1 MRSSGGPEVSATITS
16 IIALATALAA
26 SVPQIMK
33 VLADRKRGIRE
44 SELQRSKQDTETWA
58 EIIKAKDS
66 LLKQYTD
73 ELTRLHKRVTEL
85 EAELEAELDEE

>member
-1 MRSSGGPEVSATITS
+1 MSATITS
-16 IIALATALAA
+16 VVALCTALAA
-26 SVPQIMK
+26 SIPQIMK

-44 SELQRSKQDTETWA
+44 SELQKSKQDNETWA

-66 LLKQYTD
+66 LLKQYSD

-85 EAELEAELDEE
+85 EAEFDQE

>member
-26 SVPQIMK
+26 SIPQIMK

-44 SELQRSKQDTETWA
+44 SELQRSKQDIETWA

-73 ELTRLHKRVTEL
+73 ALNRIPKRVTEL
-85 EAELEAELDEE
+85 ADELAEA

>member
-26 SVPQIMK
+26 SIPQIMK

-44 SELQRSKQDTETWA
+44 SELQKSKQVTDNWA
-58 EIIKAKDS
+58 ELLKAKDI
-66 LLKQYTD
+66 LVKQYS
-73 ELTRLHKRVTEL
+73 EEITRLHKRVTEL
-85 EAELEAELDEE
+85 EAELDDE

>member
-26 SVPQIMK
+26 SIPQIMK

-44 SELQRSKQDTETWA
+44 SELQRSKQNTETWA

-66 LLKQYTD
+66 LLKQYSD

-85 EAELEAELDEE
+85 EDELDEE

>member
-1 MRSSGGPEVSATITS
+1 MSTTITS
-16 IIALATALAA
+16 IFALATALAA

-33 VLADRKRGIRE
+33 VLADRKRGIQE
-44 SELQRSKQDTETWA
+44 SELQRSKQDIETWA

-85 EAELEAELDEE
+85 EAELDEE

>member
-1 MRSSGGPEVSATITS
+1 MRSSGGLEVSATITS

-44 SELQRSKQDTETWA
+44 AELQRSKQDTETWA

-66 LLKQYTD
+66 LLKQYSD
-73 ELTRLHKRVTEL
+73 ELVRLHKRVTEL
-85 EAELEAELDEE
+85 EAELDEE

>member
-16 IIALATALAA
+16 IIALASALAA
-26 SVPQIMK
+26 SIPQIMK

-85 EAELEAELDEE
+85 EAELDEE

>member
-16 IIALATALAA
+16 VIALCTALLA

-44 SELQRSKQDTETWA
+44 AELQRSKQDTETWA

-66 LLKQYTD
+66 LLKQYSD
-73 ELTRLHKRVTEL
+73 ELVRLHKRVTEL
-85 EAELEAELDEE
+85 EAELDEE

>member
-26 SVPQIMK
+26 SIPQVMK

-85 EAELEAELDEE
+85 EAELDEE

>member
-26 SVPQIMK
+26 SIPQIMK
-33 VLADRKRGIRE
+33 VLADRRRGIRE

-85 EAELEAELDEE
+85 EAELDEE

>member
-1 MRSSGGPEVSATITS
+1 MSATITS

-44 SELQRSKQDTETWA
+44 AELQKSKQVTDNWA
-58 EIIKAKDS
+58 ELLKAKDI
-66 LLKQYTD
+66 LVKQYS
-73 ELTRLHKRVTEL
+73 EEITRLHKRVTEL
-85 EAELEAELDEE
+85 EAELDEE

>member
-26 SVPQIMK
+26 SIPQIMK

-85 EAELEAELDEE
+85 EAELNEE

>member
-16 IIALATALAA
+16 VIALCTALAA
-26 SVPQIMK
+26 SIPQVIK

-44 SELQRSKQDTETWA
+44 SELQKSKQDTETWA

-66 LLKQYTD
+66 LLKQYSD

-85 EAELEAELDEE
+85 EAELDEE

>member
-26 SVPQIMK
+26 SIPQIMK

-44 SELQRSKQDTETWA
+44 SELQKSKQVTDNWA
-58 EIIKAKDS
+58 ELLKAKDS
-66 LLKQYTD
+66 LLKQYAD

-85 EAELEAELDEE
+85 EAELDEE

>member
-66 LLKQYTD
+66 LLKQYSD

-85 EAELEAELDEE
+85 EDELDEE

>member
-1 MRSSGGPEVSATITS
+1 MRSSGGPDVSATITS

-85 EAELEAELDEE
+85 EAELDEE

>member
-85 EAELEAELDEE
+85 ETELDEK

>member
-1 MRSSGGPEVSATITS
+1 MRSSGGPEVSATISS

-26 SVPQIMK
+26 SIPQIMK

-85 EAELEAELDEE
+85 EAELDEE

>member
-26 SVPQIMK
+26 SIPQIMK

-73 ELTRLHKRVTEL
+73 ELTRLRKRVTEL
-85 EAELEAELDEE
+85 EAELDEE

>member
-16 IIALATALAA
+16 VIALCTALAA
-26 SVPQIMK
+26 SIPQIMK

-66 LLKQYTD
+66 LLKQYTE
-73 ELTRLHKRVTEL
+73 ELSRLHKRVTEL
-85 EAELEAELDEE
+85 EAALDEE

>member
-16 IIALATALAA
+16 IVALATALAA
-26 SVPQIMK
+26 SIPQIMK

-44 SELQRSKQDTETWA
+44 SELQRSKQDTETWT
-58 EIIKAKDS
+58 EIVKAKDS

-73 ELTRLHKRVTEL
+73 ELTRLHNRVTEL
-85 EAELEAELDEE
+85 EAELDEK

>member
-16 IIALATALAA
+16 VVALCTALAA
-26 SVPQIMK
+26 SIPQIMK

-44 SELQRSKQDTETWA
+44 SELQKSKQDTETWA

-66 LLKQYTD
+66 LLKQYSE

-85 EAELEAELDEE
+85 EAELDEE

>member
-1 MRSSGGPEVSATITS
+1 MRSSGGLEVSATITS
-16 IIALATALAA
+16 VIALATALAA

-44 SELQRSKQDTETWA
+44 SELQRSKQDTEAWA

-85 EAELEAELDEE
+85 EAELDEE